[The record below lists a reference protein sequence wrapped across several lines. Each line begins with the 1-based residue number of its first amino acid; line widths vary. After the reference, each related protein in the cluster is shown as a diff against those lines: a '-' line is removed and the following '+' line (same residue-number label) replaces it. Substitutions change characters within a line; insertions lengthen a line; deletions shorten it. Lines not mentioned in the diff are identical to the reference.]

1 MIKLKLFIN
10 ACIRENSRTYKIARV
25 LIEKIGGIFDEV
37 NLAEENLKP
46 LDRETLERRTSLIAK
61 GDYADPMFQ
70 YARAF
75 SEADTIVIAA
85 PYWDLS
91 FPAELKVY
99 FENVY
104 VTGLVSRFGSDGRPH
119 GLCKASKLYYVTTA
133 GGPYTPDYSY
143 NYVKELATVHFG
155 IPETELIKAEMLDV
169 DGFDP
174 DSIVSDTI
182 NNL

>member
-10 ACIRENSRTYKIARV
+10 ACIRENSRTYKIARA

-61 GDYADPMFQ
+61 GDYADPMFR

-104 VTGLVSRFGSDGRPH
+104 VTGLVSRFGSDGRSY

-133 GGPYTPDYSY
+133 GGSYTPDY